1 MGAPSHQNA
10 LDLHLHRPL
19 AHRPHLDPARQ
30 DVTVVGPH
38 LVAVWTMV
46 RLVSTN
52 AAVRSVIA
60 VGLQLAV
67 VWTMVRLV
75 SARAVATPWPT
86 AQKCRCNRIGM
97 QNITFDS
104 NQLII
109 DQWFQQMYF
118 QSFFDQEDQRA

>member
-1 MGAPSHQNA
+1 
-10 LDLHLHRPL
+10 
-19 AHRPHLDPARQ
+19 
-30 DVTVVGPH
+30 VVGPH
-38 LVAVWTMV
+38 LVAVSMMV
-46 RLVSTN
+46 RLATTN

-67 VWTMVRLV
+67 AWTMVRLV

-86 AQKCRCNRIGM
+86 AQKCRFDRIRM
-97 QNITFDS
+97 QNVSFDS
-104 NQLII
+104 NQLIT